1 MHCNFMLKA
10 CGCNQLI
17 PRCRHMNN
25 GSDFNQL
32 NIETSQ
38 DSLPI
43 TLQNGRLIVSF
54 VSFLLLVPLPP
65 HSLPIGFS
73 IKELRFLLHRVEF
86 NQRKR
91 RYCLHFGGA
100 ETEDLLSTQA
110 SSWQRNQTFQV
121 VNVRIESVCSR
132 RGM

>member
-1 MHCNFMLKA
+1 
-10 CGCNQLI
+10 
-17 PRCRHMNN
+17 MNN